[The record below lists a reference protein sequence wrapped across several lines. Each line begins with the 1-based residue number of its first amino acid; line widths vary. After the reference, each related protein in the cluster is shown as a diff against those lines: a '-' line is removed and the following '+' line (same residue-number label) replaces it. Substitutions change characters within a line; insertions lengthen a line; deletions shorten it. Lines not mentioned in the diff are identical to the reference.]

1 MAMLIVLLSVAQMS
15 SISTQTPQF
24 APGEVLVRF
33 AAGTSASE
41 AVSLAARAEPA
52 NLGELRA
59 VTVGLSERAG
69 VPLRATSLSSG
80 GWVVLVVNREELA
93 RSLARR
99 AGSRT
104 GVMFAEAMTTQAAEG
119 IGGLPSPG
127 IRVRFVSGSPE
138 AAAVKANV
146 AGAERGCLMQVA
158 HGFER
163 DLGVRFAAEALAPDT
178 LLLRVDLT
186 ALTLSLVTRLKE
198 MPEVAEAQPNYILK
212 RFGP

>member
-1 MAMLIVLLSVAQMS
+1 MAMLTVLLSVAQMS
-15 SISTQTPQF
+15 SFSTQAPQF

-33 AAGTSASE
+33 AAGSSASQ

-59 VTVGLSERAG
+59 VTDGLSERAG
-69 VPLRATSLSSG
+69 VPLRASSLSSG

-99 AGSRT
+99 SRGRA
-104 GVMFAEAMTTQAAEG
+104 GVMSAEATTTQTGEG
-119 IGGLPSPG
+119 IGAAPSSG

-138 AAAVKANV
+138 ATAVKARL
-146 AGAERGCLMQVA
+146 AGAERGCLMRVA
-158 HGFER
+158 QAFER

-178 LLLRVDLT
+178 LLLSVDLT
-186 ALTLSLVTRLKE
+186 ALTLSLVGRLKE
-198 MPEVAEAQPNYILK
+198 LPQVAEAQPNYILK